1 MLWWSNSFQKSR
13 WVHEHPLWA
22 KIAECKARGVKVMLS
37 INGRKDSGK
46 TDISAC
52 PPKKLFE
59 RQIFVDCGVSM
70 IDRLQNSGKTM
81 SDKKI
86 DDQLLLTW

>member
-1 MLWWSNSFQKSR
+1 
-13 WVHEHPLWA
+13 
-22 KIAECKARGVKVMLS
+22 MLS

-70 IDRLQNSGKTM
+70 IDRLQKSEKNLVFATYFSAQPSIYSYPCPCYYNYRTCHC
-81 SDKKI
+81 DN
-86 DDQLLLTW
+86 LYFWLP